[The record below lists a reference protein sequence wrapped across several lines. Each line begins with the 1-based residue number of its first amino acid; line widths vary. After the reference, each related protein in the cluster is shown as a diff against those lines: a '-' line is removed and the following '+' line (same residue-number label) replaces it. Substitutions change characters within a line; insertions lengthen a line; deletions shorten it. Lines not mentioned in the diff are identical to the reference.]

1 MPHAP
6 DLSGRALDG
15 RYELHTIIGEGT
27 FGRVYRGRDRRLAR
41 PVAVKVIKPWWAE
54 DPDWVLSFER
64 EAQLLA
70 RVNDPGIVQIFDVGR
85 ADEGLYY
92 VAELVDGESLA
103 GRLRRGPLPAADA
116 CEIAEQLCR
125 ALAQAHRRRVVH
137 RDVKPANILISADG
151 RVKVGDFGVARLAE
165 GSTDGAVATIVG
177 TPRYMAPEQ
186 ARGRPTTPASDV
198 YGVGIV
204 LYEMLTGHPPFVEG
218 TAVELALRHLGDPPP
233 PLPAGTPQVLT
244 EIVDRALAK
253 RPASRYASAAEMA
266 DALAGARSGGAA
278 EQRTGEVDELATVSG
293 PSGAIATLAPT
304 NHAAVEAVASTSTTP
319 FAAASTTSAATEL
332 LERAPDEIAATRVAA
347 PMTPRRN
354 VNPSQRRQNRAVFAL
369 VVLILLGMA
378 VVAIATSIGGHV
390 KVPDLR
396 GLSRTA
402 VTNKARHLNLRAS
415 FGTRYDQAARGV
427 AIAQSPRPGTEVSD
441 GATVRVVLSAG
452 PAPVAV
458 PSLVGQASSDA
469 QAALRRLGLHGAV
482 ALVPAPGVGAG
493 IVTRQSP
500 LPGANVP
507 PSSTVVLSVAETPRW
522 RALTSFAG
530 TAQGRSVPFRIRGAR
545 WQVVSSMSYEGTCTL
560 LFFCSGPSAQV
571 ANLTTSSNPAQFD
584 LGEGD
589 GKTHVVNSG
598 PGLYQITVSPGSD
611 SARWSIKV
619 EDYY

>member
-15 RYELHTIIGEGT
+15 RYELHAIIGEGT

-70 RVNDPGIVQIFDVGR
+70 RINDPGIVQIFDVGH
-85 ADEGLYY
+85 AEEGLYY

-103 GRLRRGPLPAADA
+103 SRLRRGPLAPAEA

-125 ALAQAHRRRVVH
+125 ALGQAHARRVVH

-198 YGVGIV
+198 YGVGVV
-204 LYEMLTGHPPFVEG
+204 LYEMLTGQPPFVEV
-218 TAVELALRHLGDPPP
+218 TAVELALRHLNDSPP
-233 PLPAGTPQVLT
+233 PLPASTPQTLA

-253 RPASRYASAAEMA
+253 RPESRYADAAEMA
-266 DALAGARSGGAA
+266 DALAGIGAGDAA
-278 EQRTGEVDELATVSG
+278 ERRTDGVRELARVSG
-293 PSGAIATLAPT
+293 PSATVALLEPIGPPT
-304 NHAAVEAVASTSTTP
+304 EW
-319 FAAASTTSAATEL
+319 
-332 LERAPDEIAATRVAA
+332 LERAPDEIAATRVKP
-347 PMTPRRN
+347 PMSPRRN

-369 VVLILLGMA
+369 VLLILLSMA
-378 VVAIATSIGGHV
+378 VVAIVLSIGGRV

-396 GLSRTA
+396 GLSRAA
-402 VTNKARHLNLRAS
+402 VADKARHLNLRAA
-415 FGTRYDQAARGV
+415 FAARYDEAPRGIAV
-427 AIAQSPRPGTEVSD
+427 AQSPRAGAELSD
-441 GATVRVVLSAG
+441 GAMIRVVLSAG
-452 PAPVAV
+452 PAPVAL
-458 PSLVGQASSDA
+458 PSLVGRASSDA
-469 QAALRRLGLHGAV
+469 QAALRRLGLRPAV
-482 ALVPAPGVGAG
+482 TLVPAPGVGAG

-500 LPGANVP
+500 LPGAEVP
-507 PSSTVVLSVAETPRW
+507 RSSTVALSVAEAPRW

-530 TAQGRSVPFRIRGAR
+530 TAQGRTVPFRIRGAR

-571 ANLTTSSNPAQFD
+571 TDLHSSSSPAQFD

-589 GKTHVVNSG
+589 GKTHVVGSG
-598 PGLYQITVSPGSD
+598 PGLYQITVAPGSD
-611 SARWSIKV
+611 TARWSIKV